1 MTNLKA
7 NVQFTCTEKGLTPDE
22 KLMAIQNECQ
32 QTLYTDED
40 YDEAV
45 YGKWISIFD
54 TWMGVEDAEE
64 RNNTSLDPLFLEEWI
79 DVELLCQ
86 VRMLHQGIKVPSE
99 TELNNYDKLD
109 DCLSI
114 NHSGR
119 DKKKFFVMNNP
130 GYRTEYHMLPGW
142 WMISTFV
149 KSSSPYTRKI
159 IWNEEGNFE
168 EIIDNDKPDWVLEM
182 ERNEEKIKKAK
193 KLEHKTKILWKAIK
207 DTRNEYKPLYDT
219 VDKLKWYDIVKD
231 RVSNIKKKADKSYAE
246 YKYYSRAMDKV
257 KELDAKAEHQ
267 HLEREADMLL
277 HLFVTFQQKCPA
289 EYVDSVLR
297 EDIKAKYKAEWFEKT
312 RYYLVRLINRAED
325 LVQAKSYEEE
335 EEATA

>member
-7 NVQFTCTEKGLTPDE
+7 NVQFTCTEKGLTADE

-64 RNNTSLDPLFLEEWI
+64 RNNTSLDPLYLEEWI
-79 DVELLCQ
+79 DVELLCR
-86 VRMLHQGIKVPSE
+86 VRQLHQGIKVPSE
-99 TELNNYDKLD
+99 TELENYDKLD

-119 DKKKFFVMNNP
+119 DKRKFVVMNTP
-130 GYRTEYHMLPGW
+130 GFRTVYHSLPWGW
-142 WMISTFV
+142 LSFELV
-149 KSSSPYTRKI
+149 KDNAPYKRKV
-159 IWNEEGNFE
+159 IWNEEWNFE
-168 EIIDNDKPDWVLEM
+168 DIESDDKPDWLIELEDFH
-182 ERNEEKIKKAK
+182 EEKEKEK

-207 DTRNEYKPLYDT
+207 DSKNEYKPLYDT
-219 VDKLKWYDIVKD
+219 VDRLKWYDIVKD
-231 RVSNIKKKADKSYAE
+231 RVSNLKKKADKSYAE

-257 KELDAKAEHQ
+257 KELDAKIELKKLEAE
-267 HLEREADMLL
+267 RDMIL
-277 HLFVTFQQKCPA
+277 HLFVELQQKCPD
-289 EYVDSVLR
+289 ELVDSVLR
-297 EDIKAKYKAEWFEKT
+297 EDIKAKYKKEWYERT
-312 RYYLVRLINRAED
+312 RYYLVRLIRRAEV
-325 LVQAKSYEEE
+325 LQQEKAYEE

>member
-54 TWMGVEDAEE
+54 TGMWVEDAEE
-64 RNNTSLDPLFLEEWI
+64 RNNTSLDPLYLEDWI
-79 DVELLCQ
+79 DVELLCR
-86 VRMLHQGIKVPSE
+86 VRQLHQGIKVPSE
-99 TELNNYDKLD
+99 TELENYDKLD

-119 DKKKFFVMNNP
+119 DKKKFVVMNCP
-130 GYRTEYHMLPGW
+130 GFRTIYHSLPGG
-142 WMISTFV
+142 WMSCEVV
-149 KSSSPYTRKI
+149 KDNAPYKRKI
-159 IWNEEGNFE
+159 IWNEEWNFE
-168 EIIDNDKPDWVLEM
+168 DIESDDKPDWLIELEDFQ
-182 ERNEEKIKKAK
+182 EEKKKEK

-219 VDKLKWYDIVKD
+219 VDRLKWYDIVKD
-231 RVSNIKKKADKSYAE
+231 RVSKLKKKADKSYAE

-257 KELDAKAEHQ
+257 KELDAKAETKK
-267 HLEREADMLL
+267 LEAERDMLL
-277 HLFVTFQQKCPA
+277 HLFVDLQQKCPD

-297 EDIKAKYKAEWFEKT
+297 EDIKEKYKKEWYERT
-312 RYYLVRLINRAED
+312 RYYLVRLIRRAEV
-325 LVQAKSYEEE
+325 LQQHKSYEEE
-335 EEATA
+335 EATA

>member
-7 NVQFTCTEKGLTPDE
+7 NVQFTCTEPGLTADE

-64 RNNTSLDPLFLEEWI
+64 RNNTSLDPLYLEDWI
-79 DVELLCQ
+79 DVELLCR
-86 VRMLHQGIKVPSE
+86 VRQLHQGIKVPSE
-99 TELNNYDKLD
+99 TELENYDKLD

-119 DKKKFFVMNNP
+119 DKKKFVVMKVSRDWN
-130 GYRTEYHMLPGW
+130 G
-142 WMISTFV
+142 I
-149 KSSSPYTRKI
+149 RKV

-168 EIIDNDKPDWVLEM
+168 ERDNPDDKPDWLLEM
-182 ERNEEKIKKAK
+182 ERNEEKINKAK

-207 DTRNEYKPLYDT
+207 DSREKYKPFYEA
-219 VDKLKWYDIVKD
+219 VDNLTKYGIVNDETKSLKSKWD
-231 RVSNIKKKADKSYAE
+231 KAYAE

-257 KELDAKAEHQ
+257 KELDAKAETKK
-267 HLEREADMLL
+267 LEAERDMIL
-277 HLFVTFQQKCPA
+277 HLFVELQQKCPD
-289 EYVDSVLR
+289 ELVDSVLR
-297 EDIKAKYKAEWFEKT
+297 EDVKAKYKKDWYERT
-312 RYYLVRLINRAED
+312 RYYLVRLIRRAEV
-325 LVQAKSYEEE
+325 LQQEKAYEE